1 MSDKKIILSDTKT
14 DPKVICHSI
23 PCKVIEDCEAE
34 VDKYFA
40 PTIRQSDKKEVLL
53 SSFRGRPL
61 VGRSID
67 LPDNCRAFVVKDNT
81 SSDFVANECFQ
92 RITHWNFDKNP
103 SEITKDFE
111 FNSSD
116 SSYPINFCESLSIPL
131 QNNVKYREIGYRL
144 IEKYKIPVFLESEL
158 MQKLKDFV
166 DDETDRLDTQRADQM
181 LEQLSEC
188 EMKNNCR
195 LIVNKRSI
203 VDTKY
208 KSFDNMNENNEFF
221 NMYYELI
228 HSGVF
233 TESLMKFENSY
244 LIAIQDLISARDQSY
259 NELLTQQTVEMEDAV
274 KSIGTTLSEENINT
288 LSVKHF
294 EESETL
300 KDEWNN
306 TISNLKYEQKQ
317 EFYEW
322 IRKVYEDFKNGNPE
336 SIATNLKNLSID
348 SSERFGRSPYEEL
361 DWSNSSNDN
370 HIQME
375 ESFTINLGAQL
386 KTTHNLRLIS
396 MDILDLC
403 RLKPSHNF
411 GQNTPQR
418 IQTAMSLYSNSL
430 SALVLLVDN
439 RINSYS
445 GIKLEFHF
453 QDLEI
458 QMQESTSRAEQLK
471 PNALK
476 KSGSHS
482 LQTGDFY
489 ATKHSNL
496 SEAHVVFHLV
506 CDDSLRSSDINSRH
520 PVILGLRNIMKT
532 SHLNDISNI
541 TIPLLLI
548 HEMTEEITI
557 QWCLKR
563 AELVLKCIKGFM
575 IEMASLSSGGDENRT
590 VQFVVPK
597 GISHELFANLTT
609 ILPSIFRLSN
619 PLVLRSSYDLE

>member
-1 MSDKKIILSDTKT
+1 
-14 DPKVICHSI
+14 
-23 PCKVIEDCEAE
+23 
-34 VDKYFA
+34 
-40 PTIRQSDKKEVLL
+40 
-53 SSFRGRPL
+53 
-61 VGRSID
+61 
-67 LPDNCRAFVVKDNT
+67 
-81 SSDFVANECFQ
+81 
-92 RITHWNFDKNP
+92 
-103 SEITKDFE
+103 
-111 FNSSD
+111 
-116 SSYPINFCESLSIPL
+116 
-131 QNNVKYREIGYRL
+131 
-144 IEKYKIPVFLESEL
+144 
-158 MQKLKDFV
+158 
-166 DDETDRLDTQRADQM
+166 
-181 LEQLSEC
+181 
-188 EMKNNCR
+188 
-195 LIVNKRSI
+195 
-203 VDTKY
+203 
-208 KSFDNMNENNEFF
+208 
-221 NMYYELI
+221 
-228 HSGVF
+228 
-233 TESLMKFENSY
+233 
-244 LIAIQDLISARDQSY
+244 
-259 NELLTQQTVEMEDAV
+259 
-274 KSIGTTLSEENINT
+274 
-288 LSVKHF
+288 
-294 EESETL
+294 
-300 KDEWNN
+300 
-306 TISNLKYEQKQ
+306 
-317 EFYEW
+317 
-322 IRKVYEDFKNGNPE
+322 
-336 SIATNLKNLSID
+336 
-348 SSERFGRSPYEEL
+348 
-361 DWSNSSNDN
+361 N

-471 PNALK
+471 PNVLK

>member
-1 MSDKKIILSDTKT
+1 MDFCLYTQ
-14 DPKVICHSI
+14 VI
-23 PCKVIEDCEAE
+23 
-34 VDKYFA
+34 
-40 PTIRQSDKKEVLL
+40 
-53 SSFRGRPL
+53 
-61 VGRSID
+61 
-67 LPDNCRAFVVKDNT
+67 
-81 SSDFVANECFQ
+81 
-92 RITHWNFDKNP
+92 
-103 SEITKDFE
+103 KDFD
-111 FNSSD
+111 FIGSD
-116 SSYPINFCESLSIPL
+116 NSYPISFTESISIPL
-131 QNNVKYREIGYRL
+131 QSNVKYTEIGHRL
-144 IEKYKIPVFLESEL
+144 IEKHKIPVFLENEVL
-158 MQKLKDFV
+158 LKLKAFIE
-166 DDETDRLDTQRADQM
+166 DETDRLDTECVDQ
-181 LEQLSEC
+181 LLDKLSES
-188 EMKNNCR
+188 EIRNNCR
-195 LIVNKRSI
+195 LIVNKCPKI
-203 VDTKY
+203 DTKY
-208 KSFDNMNENNEFF
+208 QSFDNMNESSEFF

-233 TESLMKFENSY
+233 TESLMKFENLY

-259 NELLTQQTVEMEDAV
+259 NDLLTQQTIEMEDAV
-274 KSIGTTLSEENINT
+274 KNIGTTLSEENINC
-288 LSVKHF
+288 LSIKHF
-294 EESETL
+294 EELERL

-348 SSERFGRSPYEEL
+348 SSERFSQSAYDDI
-361 DWSNSSNDN
+361 DWNNSSNDN

-403 RLKPSHNF
+403 RMKP
-411 GQNTPQR
+411 
-418 IQTAMSLYSNSL
+418 
-430 SALVLLVDN
+430 
-439 RINSYS
+439 SYS
-445 GIKLEFHF
+445 GIKL
-453 QDLEI
+453 DLEI
-458 QMQESTSRAEQLK
+458 QMQESKAMAEQLK
-471 PNALK
+471 PNIVNQK
-476 KSGSHS
+476 NCSHV

-489 ATKHSNL
+489 ITKHSNL

-563 AELVLKCIKGFM
+563 AELVLKCVKGFM

-597 GISHELFANLTT
+597 GISQELFANLTT